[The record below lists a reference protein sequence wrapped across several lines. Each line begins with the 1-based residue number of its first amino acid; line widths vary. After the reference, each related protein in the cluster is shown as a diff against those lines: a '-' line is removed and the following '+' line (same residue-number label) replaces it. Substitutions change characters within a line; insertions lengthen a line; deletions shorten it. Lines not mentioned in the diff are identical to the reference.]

1 MFLQILSYG
10 ELVLSLMKKKSEAN
24 NKIIAQNKANKHV
37 MHTIILQHFND
48 IRRHSLNKNES

>member
-1 MFLQILSYG
+1 
-10 ELVLSLMKKKSEAN
+10 MKKKSEAN